1 MLSNPGIR
9 IGMFLFALG
18 LSLGS
23 APVWAATD
31 SEEDT
36 AEQAPEKKT
45 EESPEE
51 PTESTTTEAATVA
64 TAERTSTKQATTILV
79 DNSNTG
85 YIDNAIVRTRV
96 QVRIDSATLSNEPDR
111 AEFFYAKCGCF
122 ANPALA
128 GILGPAFDPTAPGP
142 GDLPE
147 ADVNYQDLET
157 TFEYAFLKNRVSF
170 LAEIPLRRVEL
181 GDNNATF
188 SGLAD
193 IRLGAKVALLASDGR
208 HFTFQLKSYIPT
220 GDARKG
226 LSIDH
231 TSWEPGLLYYKRFA
245 RRFAFESELRYFI
258 PTSGSSAV
266 GLSDDDSAEFSG
278 DVVRLGV
285 ALGYDFTLRSGR
297 TITPVGEVVGWR
309 VLGGFKTPT
318 QGEVDAEDDNIVN
331 LKLGLRIG
339 FDRKSSLYAGYG
351 TALTDDWWYEDIFR
365 LEYRYG
371 PF

>member
-1 MLSNPGIR
+1 MSSHAVVR
-9 IGMFLFALG
+9 IGAFLIALG
-18 LSLGS
+18 LLLGS
-23 APVWAATD
+23 APTWAAAEPQEES
-31 SEEDT
+31 SEETVD
-36 AEQAPEKKT
+36 EKT
-45 EESPEE
+45 QQPSEE
-51 PTESTTTEAATVA
+51 PTETTETAKVAA
-64 TAERTSTKQATTILV
+64 AEKTSTKQATAILV

-96 QVRIDSATLSNEPDR
+96 QVRADAATLSNEPDR

-128 GILGPAFDPTAPGP
+128 GVLGPAFDPTAPGP

-170 LAEIPLRRVEL
+170 LAEVPLRRVEL

-188 SGLAD
+188 SGIAD
-193 IRLGAKVALLASDGR
+193 IRLGAKVALLASEGR
-208 HFTFQLKSYIPT
+208 HLTFQLKSYIPT

-226 LSIDH
+226 LSINH
-231 TSWEPGLLYYKRFA
+231 TSWEPGLLYYQRFA
-245 RRFAFESELRYFI
+245 SRFAFESELRYFI

-266 GLSDDDSAEFSG
+266 GLSDDTSDEFSG
-278 DVVRLGV
+278 NIVRLGV
-285 ALGYDFTLRSGR
+285 AIGYVFTLRSGL

-309 VLGGFKTPT
+309 VFGGFKTPT
-318 QGEVDAEDDNIVN
+318 QGEVDADGDNIVN
-331 LKLGLRIG
+331 LKLGARIG
-339 FDRKSSLYAGYG
+339 FDRKNSVYAGFG
-351 TALTDDWWYEDIFR
+351 TALTDNVWYEEIIR